1 MLTKKYESELK
12 KIVEIYHGLT
22 VLFSKFYASV

>member
-12 KIVEIYHGLT
+12 KIVELYHGLT
-22 VLFSKFYASV
+22 VLFECVIIH